1 MKRIYLKIIITNQ
14 SFKCSL
20 LSIVLVLCAFPAI
33 ADWQSQLGQSMRGFP
48 SQNIAVYVREPLD
61 TSRERSYY
69 PFLRNVQEALIQKA
83 RDKSYTVLDSPT
95 SAKAYL
101 EPRFV

>member
-1 MKRIYLKIIITNQ
+1 M
-14 SFKCSL
+14 
-20 LSIVLVLCAFPAI
+20 LVLCAFPAI
-33 ADWQSQLGQSMRGFP
+33 ADWQSQLGQSMRGLP
-48 SQNIAVYVREPLD
+48 SQNLKMYVRTPVD
-61 TSRERSYY
+61 ASREGSYY

-83 RDKSYTVLDSPT
+83 RDKGYTVLDSPT